1 MDNNIQTPI
10 KEEKGGMIH
19 FVLSHSYSVFL
30 VAVVLGLIFD
40 VVFPFSFFENP
51 IFKYGGVVLIALGSV
66 LIYWSQWS
74 SAQTAKKQI
83 VESERNFAHGP
94 YKYSRNPTHI
104 GISIMTLGLGFILN
118 SVFSIIFV
126 VIASVVTKSIFL
138 RKEESLLEKKY
149 GEVYRTYKEKV
160 GKWL

>member
-1 MDNNIQTPI
+1 MDENIETPLGQ
-10 KEEKGGMIH
+10 EKGGMIH

-40 VVFPFSFFENP
+40 ILFPFDFFGNP
-51 IFKYGGVVLIALGSV
+51 IFKYVGLALIILGSI

-74 SAQTAKKQI
+74 SAHTAKEQ
-83 VESERNFAHGP
+83 SANSNRNFAHGP

-104 GISIMTLGLGFILN
+104 GISIMTLGLGFVIN
-118 SVFSIIFV
+118 SIFSIIFIV
-126 VIASVVTKSIFL
+126 LASIITKSIFL
-138 RKEESLLEKKY
+138 KKEEKLLEKKY